1 MVNLLLRPVMFLAAL
16 VTGWF
21 VADDAVNFSVIQMV
35 VSLFLITIIVAI
47 AAFWE
52 TLSDWVMNRKVKN

>member
-1 MVNLLLRPVMFLAAL
+1 MVNLLLRPVMFLAAI

-21 VADDAVNFSVIQMV
+21 VAEDAVNFNVIEMV
-35 VSLFLITIIVAI
+35 VALFLITIIVAV